1 MKTLIVIG
9 GSASPKLS
17 ARVSRL
23 LRCRLVRPELKRFP
37 DGELY
42 VRIKADLRRRHVV
55 VVQSTP
61 APQNDNLMELLLLL
75 HTSSELG
82 ARKITAVVPY
92 LAYARQDKRFKP
104 GEAVS
109 LRTVARLVES
119 AGADELITVDI
130 HEEHSLDDF
139 TIPAR
144 NLTAMPLL
152 GQYLKRLR
160 LKRPVVIGGDQGSE
174 PRAKMVA
181 QPLGAPYDYLV
192 KHRIT
197 PTRVVTK
204 PKKLD
209 VRGHEAIIADDIIS
223 TGGTVIEAAR
233 ILKRQGAARIYA
245 VCTHGVFAHNALKR
259 LQRAG
264 ITVVSTDTIEG
275 PTSRVSVAPLVAQAL
290 A

>member
-9 GSASPKLS
+9 GSASSKLS

-209 VRGHEAIIADDIIS
+209 ARGHEAIIADDIIS

-264 ITVVSTDTIEG
+264 ITVISTDTIEG